1 MGRHLTTFYTRWRTD
16 RTILQGAVLLLVE
29 GIIMGIAIFLAT
41 VLPAWVTNTVIPLV
55 ILGVT
60 IWCHG
65 YYRKTFWQQIE

>member
-1 MGRHLTTFYTRWRTD
+1 
-16 RTILQGAVLLLVE
+16 
-29 GIIMGIAIFLAT
+29 MGIAIFLAT